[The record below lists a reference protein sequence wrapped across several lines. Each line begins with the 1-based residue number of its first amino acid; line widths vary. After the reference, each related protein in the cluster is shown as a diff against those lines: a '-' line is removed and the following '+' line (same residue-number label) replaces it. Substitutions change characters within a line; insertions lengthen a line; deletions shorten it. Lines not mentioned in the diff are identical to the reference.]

1 MLFVA
6 KSSFSQQLILGPGIT
21 PLSPIY
27 TFSSLRL
34 KAAVV
39 NLYKRFGVYGMW
51 ELSPSNNYGRDAI
64 GINYQVNCVF
74 RIWAGLGVFEKGL
87 INPQVPDNV
96 MNGLRKEMGMGYV
109 SREAPIHWELGY
121 SFTLGPTFNFFYEIP
136 LVKKD
141 LNGDGKYTNIDR
153 SIPCTLEWLR
163 RDSTIE
169 IVYDTIYVNPKP
181 TKAVCEI
188 PLPIDSFN
196 ASNATSAVFDLPL
209 HYEKD
214 QSTLN
219 DFSKEKIK
227 FYLVGILKE
236 RTDLSVEIGSH
247 TPCDSRHEYNL
258 QLSQRR
264 CDTIKNYLVREFGAS
279 PERILAKG
287 YGESKLVNMCKCE
300 GSEVYG
306 YTPYIDSVTKKQ
318 IVNFDRQGNYKGRL
332 YLNYARSEISVI
344 GGKAYVK
351 CDDYQEL
358 QNDRITLRF
367 KKKIS
372 RFAKLK
378 DSCHIFLPGDSLIKS
393 KDCRDNFEL
402 GSIAFDQLNAQSAL
416 NGIYDLPLV
425 YEQNKVTNDVSSFEF
440 LDSLATQIL
449 IPNPNLVVEIGSH
462 TDCRQTN
469 EYNKNLSQ
477 KRADSAMA
485 YLIKTYN
492 IDPNRIDAR
501 GYGEDRLLNS
511 CNCEGSDI
519 NGYTPFISGITQ
531 RMEVELD
538 ARGKQ
543 IRSYYVPYTQREI
556 KVIDGNPFVPC
567 NEKQHR
573 QNRRTTLRFAEKFA
587 DLCIDKVY
595 IKPDTTPPV
604 DTVQPTMEIVMKEA
618 NSIDNFAIEKAYDE
632 VFLLPIFYDLDKA
645 IIRPDAQ
652 KVLDSFAIKILN
664 KYPFLITEL
673 GSHTDCRMPYEYNEK
688 LARRR
693 ADSAVAY
700 LRRVWNIGPDRIVA
714 VGYGETQL
722 MNDCHCEASAVVDY
736 TPYIKGRTKKMMVE
750 LDDDGNV
757 SKTIYVDYDS
767 TEIIYFDG
775 DPFVKCNEFQH
786 RQNRRTTVR
795 FTKDPAKFG
804 IKIDL
809 DRDLNNTNAGNSNTF
824 AKGRKGGRGFIR
836 DDVEEFHK
844 NVKDISQFDIKDAM
858 NTAYVLPIFYDLDKA
873 VIRPDAIGTLDSF
886 MSRIMSR
893 YPQLVAELGSHT
905 DCRMPYD
912 YNVALSNRRADSA
925 VDYLISRAK
934 LDKNRVVAVGYGETQ
949 LINDCK
955 CEGSKVEG
963 FTPYIAG
970 TTKKMLVELDD
981 DGNVSKT
988 IYLDYEPSEIQYV
1001 EGAPFVKCNEFQHR
1015 QNRRTTVRFATDP
1028 REFGLI
1034 IDQDVDKN
1042 NKN

>member
-1 MLFVA
+1 MFVA
-6 KSSFSQQLILGPGIT
+6 KTTFSQQLILGPGIT
-21 PLSPIY
+21 PLSPVY
-27 TFSSLRL
+27 SFSSLRL

-51 ELSPSNNYGRDAI
+51 ELSPNNSYGRDAL

-87 INPQVPDNV
+87 INPQAPDNV

-109 SREAPIHWELGY
+109 SREAPVHWELGY

-141 LNGDGKYTNIDR
+141 RNGDGKYTNIDR

-169 IVYDTIYVNPKP
+169 IVYDTIYINPKP

-196 ASNATSAVFDLPL
+196 FSNATSSVFDLPL
-209 HYEKD
+209 YYEKD
-214 QSTLN
+214 QSSLN
-219 DFSKEKIK
+219 DFSKEKLK
-227 FYLVGILKE
+227 YYLVGILKD
-236 RTDLSVEIGSH
+236 RPDLSVEIGSH
-247 TPCDSRHEYNL
+247 TPCDSRKEYNL

-264 CDTIKNYLVREFGAS
+264 SDTIKNYLIREFGAS

-306 YTPYIDSVTKKQ
+306 YTPYIDSVTRKQ
-318 IVNFDRQGNYKGRL
+318 IVNLDRQGNYKGRI
-332 YLNYARSEISVI
+332 YLDYARSEISLI
-344 GGKAYVK
+344 GGKEYVK

-378 DSCHIFLPGDSLIKS
+378 DSCHIFLPGDSLIKN
-393 KDCRDNFEL
+393 KDCKDNFEL
-402 GSIAFDQLNAQSAL
+402 GSIPFEKLTTQTAL
-416 NGIYDLPLV
+416 DGIYDLPLV
-425 YEQNKVTNDVSSFEF
+425 YEQNKVTNDISSFEY
-440 LDSLATQIL
+440 LDSLAINIL
-449 IPNPNLVVEIGSH
+449 IPNPNLVLEIGSH

-469 EYNKNLSQ
+469 DYNKNLSQ

-485 YLIKTYN
+485 YLINTYK

-501 GYGEDRLLNS
+501 GYGESRLINN

-519 NGYTPFISGITQ
+519 SGYTPYIEGVTQ

-543 IRSYYVPYTQREI
+543 IRSYYVPYTQKEI
-556 KVIDGNPFVPC
+556 KIIDGNPFVSC

-573 QNRRTTLRFAEKFA
+573 QNRRTTLRFAEKFV
-587 DLCIDKVY
+587 DLCIEKAY
-595 IKPDTTPPV
+595 IAPDTV
-604 DTVQPTMEIVMKEA
+604 KPTMEIVMKEA
-618 NSIDNFAIEKAYDE
+618 NTIDDFSLEKAYNE

-652 KVLDSFAIKILN
+652 RVLDSFAIKILN
-664 KYPFLITEL
+664 KYPFLVTEL

-688 LARRR
+688 LAKRR

-722 MNDCHCEASAVVDY
+722 MNDCHCEASSVVDY
-736 TPYIKGRTKKMMVE
+736 TPYIKGRTRKMLVE

-757 SKTIYVDYDS
+757 TKTIYVDYDS

-775 DPFVKCNEFQH
+775 DPYVKCAEFQH

-795 FTKDPAKFG
+795 FSKDPSKFG

-836 DDVEEFHK
+836 DNVEEFHK

-873 VIRPDAIGTLDSF
+873 EIRPDAIGTLDSF
-886 MSRIMSR
+886 MSRIMNK

-925 VDYLISRAK
+925 VDYLVSRAK

-955 CEGSKVEG
+955 CEGSKAEG

-988 IYLDYEPSEIQYV
+988 IYLDYEPSEIQYI
-1001 EGAPFVKCNEFQHR
+1001 EGAPFVKCAEFQHR